1 MKRCH
6 SLLKR
11 VYALLLAT
19 AGLLPV
25 SSFACAVCY
34 GEPDAPMSKGLTWA
48 VSVLAGV
55 VVVVLAGVAVF
66 FVHVGRRESELE
78 QPPQDKEGK

>member
-6 SLLKR
+6 FLLRR
-11 VYALLLAT
+11 VLALLLAV

-34 GEPDAPMSKGLTWA
+34 GEPDAPMSRGLTWA

-55 VVVVLAGVAVF
+55 VVAVLAGVAVF
-66 FVHVGRRESELE
+66 FVHVGRRGSQLE
-78 QPPQDKEGK
+78 QPSHSGEAR